1 LLGADLREFR
11 GARAYQSVPWA
22 LMLDGGTAKYPLG
35 KGFGDLAVR
44 GKEAWP
50 HRYRDVLL
58 VSNGTSGTSRLV

>member
-1 LLGADLREFR
+1 
-11 GARAYQSVPWA
+11 VPWA